1 MNLTTPPP
9 VEDLARADELR
20 AALVQHARESQQRRR
35 PTWAPILAAATGIA
49 VITTGVVVLSQTG
62 DNGAALP
69 PATTPSSTAIP
80 PDVPKPGG
88 NIPQVPANQSP
99 RQSLDLG
106 PASDAEAVAAAR
118 TCLADKTPQDSDPIP
133 LTPAEA
139 DTATSRQARWIKLMP
154 GVFRAGDPV
163 RAIAQT
169 FITAKGDWIQCLGG
183 RLLRS
188 YPSGWGGLTRNE
200 ALKLT
205 QDNPVNGRWTFSP
218 MIPPGGPIMPLE
230 SSFVTTPNI
239 VRLELRFRSQDGAS
253 PWYGVPV
260 LDGAG
265 YISISQGGIFNDEPL
280 DIDYRA
286 FDQSGT
292 QIYAN
297 TKHR

>member
-20 AALVQHARESQQRRR
+20 AALVQHARRSQQRRR

-62 DNGAALP
+62 NNGTALP
-69 PATTPSSTAIP
+69 PATTPSSTAR
-80 PDVPKPGG
+80 PDVPKPDSSV
-88 NIPQVPANQSP
+88 PQVPANQSP

-118 TCLADKTPQDSDPIP
+118 TCLADKTPEDSDPIP

-139 DTATSRQARWIKLMP
+139 DTATSRQARWIKLMS
-154 GVFRAGDPV
+154 GVFAAGDPN

-169 FITAKGDWIQCLGG
+169 FTTAKGDWIQCLGG
-183 RLLRS
+183 QLLRS
-188 YPSGWGGLTRNE
+188 YPSGWGGLTRDE

-218 MIPPGGPIMPLE
+218 MTPPGGPIMPIE

-239 VRLELRFRSQDGAS
+239 VRLELRFRSQHGAS

-265 YISISQGGIFNDEPL
+265 YITISQGGISVDDSL

-292 QIYAN
+292 QVYAN

>member
-20 AALVQHARESQQRRR
+20 AALVQHARRSQQRRR

-62 DNGAALP
+62 NNGTALP
-69 PATTPSSTAIP
+69 PATTPSSTAR
-80 PDVPKPGG
+80 PDVPKPDSSV
-88 NIPQVPANQSP
+88 PQVPANQSP

-118 TCLADKTPQDSDPIP
+118 TCLADKTPEDSDPIP

-139 DTATSRQARWIKLMP
+139 DTATSRQARWIKLMS
-154 GVFRAGDPV
+154 GVFAAGDPN

-183 RLLRS
+183 QLLRS
-188 YPSGWGGLTRNE
+188 YPSGWGGLTRDE

-218 MIPPGGPIMPLE
+218 IITPGGPIMPLE

-239 VRLELRFRSQDGAS
+239 VRLELRFRSQHGAS

-265 YISISQGGIFNDEPL
+265 YITISQGGIFNDDPL
-280 DIDYRA
+280 EIDYRA

-292 QIYAN
+292 QVYAN